1 MSRPG
6 GPCCDPERVFELADG
21 GLSAPAEREVRAHVD
36 SCPGCRE
43 LYEEELRLSARI
55 GSIEVGPP
63 TRSVCREVA
72 MALPTRLVGG
82 RILWAGLA
90 LGLLAVVSLALS
102 LDGTNPAA
110 LAVDA
115 VNAFWAFVSGLA
127 EVAEAFLVAAG
138 PALLVAFGFGAVVD
152 LLIAGVVLSVSR
164 RRAREA

>member
-6 GPCCDPERVFELADG
+6 GPRCDPERVFELADG
-21 GLSAPAEREVRAHVD
+21 GLSPDAEREARAHVD
-36 SCPGCRE
+36 RCPACRE
-43 LYEEELRLSARI
+43 LYEEELRLSACIR
-55 GSIEVGPP
+55 SVEVGP

-90 LGLLAVVSLALS
+90 LALLAAVSLALS
-102 LDGTNPAA
+102 LDGTNPPA

-115 VNAFWAFVSGLA
+115 VGAFWGFVSGLA
-127 EVAEAFLVAAG
+127 EVVEAFLVAAG
-138 PALLVAFGFGAVVD
+138 PALLVAFGVGAVLD

>member
-6 GPCCDPERVFELADG
+6 GPRCDPERVFELADG
-21 GLSAPAEREVRAHVD
+21 GLSPEAEREVRDHVD
-36 SCPGCRE
+36 RCPNCRE
-43 LYEEELRLSARI
+43 LYKEELTLSACI
-55 GSIEVGPP
+55 GSLAVGES
-63 TRSVCREVA
+63 RSVCREVA

-90 LGLLAVVSLALS
+90 MALLGAVSLALS

-110 LAVDA
+110 LAVDS
-115 VNAFWAFVSGLA
+115 VVAFWGFVSGLA

-138 PALLVAFGFGAVVD
+138 PALLVALGVGAVVD
-152 LLIAGVVLSVSR
+152 LLIAGVVFSVSR

>member
-6 GPCCDPERVFELADG
+6 GPRCDPERVFELADG
-21 GLSAPAEREVRAHVD
+21 GLSPEAECEARAHVNR
-36 SCPGCRE
+36 CPECRE
-43 LYEEELRLSARI
+43 LYEDELRLSARI
-55 GSIEVGPP
+55 GSLEVGP
-63 TRSVCREVA
+63 TRSVCQEVA

-82 RILWAGLA
+82 RIVWAGLA
-90 LGLLAVVSLALS
+90 LVLLAAVSLALS

-110 LAVDA
+110 LAVDS

-127 EVAEAFLVAAG
+127 EVAEAFLAAAG
-138 PALLVAFGFGAVVD
+138 PALLVAFGLGAVVD

>member
-6 GPCCDPERVFELADG
+6 GPRCDPERVFELADG
-21 GLSAPAEREVRAHVD
+21 GLSLEAERETRAHVNR
-36 SCPGCRE
+36 CPDCRE

-55 GSIEVGPP
+55 GSLEVGP

-90 LGLLAVVSLALS
+90 LVLLAAVSLALS

-110 LAVDA
+110 LVVDS

-127 EVAEAFLVAAG
+127 EVAEAFLAAAG
-138 PALLVAFGFGAVVD
+138 PAVLVAFGVGAVVD

>member
-21 GLSAPAEREVRAHVD
+21 GLSPEAEREARDHVHR
-36 SCPGCRE
+36 CPACTE
-43 LYEEELRLSARI
+43 LYREELDLSASI
-55 GSIEVGPP
+55 GFVEVGP

-82 RILWAGLA
+82 RVLWAGLA
-90 LGLLAVVSLALS
+90 MALLAVVSLALS

-110 LAVDA
+110 LAVDS
-115 VNAFWAFVSGLA
+115 VVAFWGFVSGLA
-127 EVAEAFLVAAG
+127 EVAEAFLVAVG
-138 PALLVAFGFGAVVD
+138 PALLVALGVGAVVD
-152 LLIAGVVLSVSR
+152 LLIAGVVFSVSR

>member
-21 GLSAPAEREVRAHVD
+21 GLSPEAEREARGHVD
-36 SCPGCRE
+36 RCPGCRE
-43 LYEEELRLSARI
+43 LYREELNLNACISSLA
-55 GSIEVGPP
+55 VGP

-90 LGLLAVVSLALS
+90 VALLATVSLALS

-110 LAVDA
+110 LAVDS
-115 VNAFWAFVSGLA
+115 VVAFWGFVAGLA
-127 EVAEAFLVAAG
+127 EVAEAFLAAAG
-138 PALLVAFGFGAVVD
+138 PALLVALGVGAVLD
-152 LLIAGVVLSVSR
+152 LLIAGVVFSVSR